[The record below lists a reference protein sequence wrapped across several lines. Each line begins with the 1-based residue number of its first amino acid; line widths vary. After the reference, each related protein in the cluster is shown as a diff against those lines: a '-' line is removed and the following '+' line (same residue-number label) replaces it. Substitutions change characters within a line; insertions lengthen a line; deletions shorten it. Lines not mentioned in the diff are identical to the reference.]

1 MEVRKYTA
9 LWKRILLFVSTE
21 NKCGFIQS
29 LIREDPLKI
38 LAKDINKPRK
48 TPKQVTYILLAQ
60 SKIKMSS
67 LTGMYKTHSP
77 CLCK

>member
-9 LWKRILLFVSTE
+9 LGKRSLLFVSTE

-38 LAKDINKPRK
+38 MSKDLKNKPRK
-48 TPKQVTYILLAQ
+48 ITRQVTYILPAQ
-60 SKIKMSS
+60 D
-67 LTGMYKTHSP
+67 
-77 CLCK
+77 